1 MKNNS
6 LRRTQRY
13 ICCRTYMTS
22 GILRKDD
29 LTPIPMAL
37 LANDWW
43 GPRWVA
49 SPRYQTCHLRLC
61 FVWHFPP
68 SHACAGEC
76 DNDQWGHPCRHSDE
90 PLARGTLSSLDPRA
104 RESTQRP
111 SASCGAGR
119 RTRPSQGRSHH
130 ARCLL
135 RCWSPWLLTS
145 AALLLLP
152 NCIFWKHCQSFKTGF
167 RLQVLD
173 SVMCSWL
180 LVMTN
185 PASLCSVVDSFVY
198 MLCSAK
204 VCWSITWQLSSATK
218 RQSSTPHLNDF
229 KIIYIFLT
237 VINSCMSCVYKP
249 LLLRPRECI
258 ANYSIAASNYHY
270 WFGHTSWPFWYI

>member
-1 MKNNS
+1 MTGGARGGLPRLVTRRVICDFVLFGTS
-6 LRRTQRY
+6 LPRTHVLENV
-13 ICCRTYMTS
+13 TMTS
-22 GILRKDD
+22 GATRAGIV
-29 LTPIPMAL
+29 MSH
-37 LANDWW
+37 WHV
-43 GPRWVA
+43 GP
-49 SPRYQTCHLRLC
+49 YH
-61 FVWHFPP
+61 
-68 SHACAGEC
+68 
-76 DNDQWGHPCRHSDE
+76 
-90 PLARGTLSSLDPRA
+90 LDPRA

-135 RCWSPWLLTS
+135 RCWSPWLLPS